1 MIYIHFV
8 VNPVSGKGRSDL
20 SLEQIR
26 LFFPKSQFRIE
37 VDFTRYKGHA
47 PILTKSILEQS
58 PDVVVACG
66 GDGTINEVA
75 SMLIG
80 ADVLLGIVPMGSG
93 NGLAANLE
101 MPKNV
106 SRALETIRA
115 GVVVR
120 IDAGKV
126 NDRYFFSNMGCGI
139 DAEII
144 RRYESFGKR
153 TLFGYFRAALM
164 ASRFSQRPYLLFVS
178 NSNEMGYGM
187 SLTPDADLSD
197 GWLDVAVIEKANW
210 WQPIWLGWKILRKKT
225 RNFQMISRAKEKQ
238 LSVRFREA
246 SGINLQIDGEFYRE
260 ETNKLEIS
268 VLEKALS
275 VIVPEKSQIR
285 SGKIQNPSVGLIGN
299 LTR

>member
-80 ADVLLGIVPMGSG
+80 TDVLFGIVPTGSG
-93 NGLAANLE
+93 NGLASNLE
-101 MPKNV
+101 IPRNV
-106 SRALETIRA
+106 NKVLETIRA

-120 IDAGKV
+120 IDVGKV
-126 NDRYFFSNMGCGI
+126 NDRYFSAI
-139 DAEII
+139 WDAASM
-144 RRYESFGKR
+144 RRSF
-153 TLFGYFRAALM
+153 
-164 ASRFSQRPYLLFVS
+164 
-178 NSNEMGYGM
+178 
-187 SLTPDADLSD
+187 ADM
-197 GWLDVAVIEKANW
+197 
-210 WQPIWLGWKILRKKT
+210 R
-225 RNFQMISRAKEKQ
+225 
-238 LSVRFREA
+238 
-246 SGINLQIDGEFYRE
+246 
-260 ETNKLEIS
+260 
-268 VLEKALS
+268 
-275 VIVPEKSQIR
+275 R
-285 SGKIQNPSVGLIGN
+285 SGNGRYSGTCGRP
-299 LTR
+299 